1 MRYPIGMQTF
11 EELRTEGCVYVDKTK
26 YIYSLAKTGKCYFLS
41 RPRRF
46 GKSMLVSTLE
56 AYFSGRKDLFEGL
69 AIEKL
74 EKDWIKYPVLTFSF
88 NENEC
93 TSVEILESILHRQL
107 AAYEREYGKDE
118 SETTFA
124 ARFIG
129 IIQRA
134 YAKADRKV
142 VILIDEYD
150 KPLLDTIDNEPEHD
164 KVRTLL
170 KGFYDN
176 VKAQD
181 KYIRFVFLTGVT
193 KFSHVS
199 IFSGLNNL
207 EDISLVPQYA
217 YVCGITEDEIH
228 SYFEESIQTLAADN
242 NITFEEACARL
253 KEQYD
258 GYHFYQ
264 NTVGVYNP
272 FSLLNT
278 LKYGIFK
285 NYWFKTATPTF
296 LVKALQETDFDL
308 NDLENVSQTEDMLG
322 DISSVHINPIPLLY
336 QSGYLTIHGYD
347 EEFKEYRLGFPN
359 KEVEDGFFNF
369 LRPYY
374 LTSQGRDKQFS
385 ARNFLS
391 DLRSGKPDEFMTRL
405 KAMLDDNSYEI
416 AGKLEIYF
424 QNSMN
429 LFFRLIGT
437 NTEIERATSR
447 GRADIV
453 VYAGAYI
460 YIIELKLDGSAEE
473 ALRQI
478 HDKGYSERFAMDPRK
493 VFKIGVN
500 FSSAT
505 RSIDK
510 WVIA

>member
-1 MRYPIGMQTF
+1 
-11 EELRTEGCVYVDKTK
+11 
-26 YIYSLAKTGKCYFLS
+26 CYFLS

-74 EKDWIKYPVLTFSF
+74 EKDWIKYPVLSLDMSVGKVT
-88 NENEC
+88 EN
-93 TSVEILESILHRQL
+93 VESLYETIDNALTEWEQIYGTGPAEDNLELRFKGIIRR
-107 AAYEREYGKDE
+107 AYE
-118 SETTFA
+118 
-124 ARFIG
+124 
-129 IIQRA
+129 QNN
-134 YAKADRKV
+134 RKV

-150 KPLLDTIDNEPEHD
+150 KPLLDTIDKESEHD
-164 KVRTLL
+164 GVRDLL
-170 KGFYDN
+170 KGFYGN
-176 VKAQD
+176 LKSQD

-207 EDISLVPQYA
+207 EDISMVPQYA
-217 YVCGITEDEIH
+217 YICGITEDEIH
-228 SYFEESIQTLAADN
+228 TYFEEPIQALAAYN
-242 NITFEEACARL
+242 NITYEAACARL
-253 KEQYD
+253 KEKYD
-258 GYHFYQ
+258 GYHFYPD
-264 NTVGVYNP
+264 TVGVYNP

-285 NYWFKTATPTF
+285 DYWFQTATPTF
-296 LVKALQETDFDL
+296 LVKVLQETDFDL
-308 NDLENVSQTEDMLG
+308 NDLENVSQTGNMLG
-322 DISSVHINPIPLLY
+322 DISSVHANPIPLLY

-347 EEFKEYRLGFPN
+347 EDFGEYRLGFPN
-359 KEVEDGFFNF
+359 KEVENGFFDF

-374 LTSQGRDKQFS
+374 LTSQIRDKQFS

-391 DLRSGKPDEFMTRL
+391 DLRSGNPDEFMMRL

-416 AGKLEIYF
+416 AGKMEIYF

-437 NTEIERATSR
+437 NTEVERTTSR

-453 VYAGAYI
+453 VYTGSYI
-460 YIIELKLDGSAEE
+460 YILELKVDGNAEE
-473 ALRQI
+473 ALQQI
-478 HDKGYSERFAMDPRK
+478 NDKGYAERFAMDSRK

-510 WVIA
+510 WLIA